1 MKKKNLFMSILA
13 ATFGA
18 AVTVGG
24 TYAIF
29 TSEAK
34 TNISVTS
41 GKVSL
46 EAAVSNLKTSSGEWD
61 EVEGKY
67 VIAETTTQGTFT
79 NGGTAVLDA
88 DGALTLDKMS
98 PMDKVEFDI
107 TVKNL
112 SNIAIKART
121 VAKITTDNGLF
132 AGLKIKIDNQELVDI
147 ATYSMWEDL
156 AVGSADKVVHVSVE
170 LPETAGNEYQDKACK
185 LQFVAEAV
193 QGNAHVVNEEY
204 HKVDVSDPTKVTSN
218 IADMINEAKQ
228 AKSENEENEQ
238 IVYIPATEEPIK
250 LPSNISGDIVIQGA
264 GAGETVVNAAGS
276 GSIAQASNTT
286 IKDLTLTLGNSAYH
300 GFQHSDNLTFDG
312 VTFEGLM
319 FTYGN
324 QDFVNCT
331 FIQTAA
337 EYNMWAYGNDC
348 SWTNCYFK
356 SNGKFINVYN
366 EGNDHICETVF
377 EGCTFENTG
386 AANKSA
392 VNVKATCGSKKLKYN
407 VVINNCT
414 TVGDFPTT
422 KRLGKEIVMIDD
434 GDSEFVTITLDGE
447 TIYSYTAA

>member
-1 MKKKNLFMSILA
+1 MKKKNLFMSVLA

-34 TNISVTS
+34 TNISVTA

-46 EAAVSNLKTSSGEWD
+46 EAAVSNIKTYSGEWD
-61 EVEGKY
+61 DVEGKY
-67 VIAETTTQGTFT
+67 VSVPTQEGTFT
-79 NGGTAVLDA
+79 NGGTAVLSN

-121 VAKITTDNGLF
+121 VAKVVTNSGLF
-132 AGLKIKIDNQELVDI
+132 EGLKITIGNQVLVDI
-147 ATYSMWEDL
+147 ASYSFWENIE
-156 AVGSADKVVHVSVE
+156 VGSEDQVFHVSVE
-170 LPETAGNEYQDKACK
+170 LPEEAGNKYQDKQCK
-185 LQFVAEAV
+185 LQFVEEAV

-204 HKVDVSDPTKVTSN
+204 HKVSVSNPTSITSS
-218 IADMINEAKQ
+218 IEEMINEARE
-228 AKSENEENEQ
+228 AKEANEENEQ

-276 GSIAQASNTT
+276 GSIAQASNAT

-366 EGNDHICETVF
+366 EGNDHLCETVF

-414 TVGDFPTT
+414 TVGAFPTT